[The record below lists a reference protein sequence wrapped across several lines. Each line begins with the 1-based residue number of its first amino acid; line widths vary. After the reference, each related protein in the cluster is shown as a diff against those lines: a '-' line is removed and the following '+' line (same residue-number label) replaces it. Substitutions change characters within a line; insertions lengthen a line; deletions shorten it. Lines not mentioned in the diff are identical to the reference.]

1 MQALQVGATTVEEAL
16 ERYYELPED
25 SDSADEEDL
34 GLAEAEFSDGD
45 DLAYAGSQQHS
56 MLEDD
61 DAPFEIPMGAS
72 QCNGPTA
79 PISIP
84 TSAAAVAPVAARPGY
99 TMPPSMPRP
108 TAVPHA
114 MPAAA
119 PKGARPSGNA
129 DSRRQLQSQGLA
141 QEVSLGSGLGR
152 MDSQG
157 SGQSALAGLGSQ
169 VCAVACC
176 SCTTCV
182 EWHEPHV
189 MMSLLHRIS
198 RYSIVALVNCP
209 DNC

>member
-1 MQALQVGATTVEEAL
+1 MQALQVGASTVEEAL

-34 GLAEAEFSDGD
+34 GLAEAESSDGD

-72 QCNGPTA
+72 QCNGE

-141 QEVSLGSGLGR
+141 QQVSLGLGR

-176 SCTTCV
+176 SCMTYV

-189 MMSLLHRIS
+189 MMSLLQRIKH
-198 RYSIVALVNCP
+198 C
-209 DNC
+209 